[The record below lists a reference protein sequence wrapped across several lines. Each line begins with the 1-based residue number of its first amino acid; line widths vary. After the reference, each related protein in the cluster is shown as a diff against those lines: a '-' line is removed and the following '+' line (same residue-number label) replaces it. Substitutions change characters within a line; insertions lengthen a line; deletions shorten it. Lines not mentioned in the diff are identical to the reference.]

1 MVEQQRK
8 YKTKQGEAVSA
19 YLTERP
25 DSYLS
30 VDEVWSA
37 LVAAGDR
44 VGRSTV
50 YRKLESMAQEGSA
63 LKATAPGG
71 EARYRI
77 AVGQSSGQL
86 VCLSCGRAFPLDCH
100 MVQDFSA
107 HVREHHGFQ
116 IDAARTV
123 LYGLCEDCKELEA

>member
-1 MVEQQRK
+1 MAEAQRK

-19 YLTERP
+19 YLAERP

-37 LVAAGDR
+37 LVAAGGR

-50 YRKLESMAQEGSA
+50 YRKLESMASEGLA

-77 AVGQSSGQL
+77 ASSSATGQL
-86 VCLSCGRAFPLDCH
+86 VCLACGRAFALDCH
-100 MVQDFSA
+100 MVEAFSD
-107 HVREHHGFQ
+107 HVLSHHGFR
-116 IDAARTV
+116 IDPARTV
-123 LYGLCEDCKELEA
+123 LYGLCESCRGV